1 VDSISEYVV
10 TAAGRLLPH
19 DFLQTCHSG
28 RNFRPG
34 HPMSTADPKLS
45 SVKIR
50 FQESGMV
57 AVNSPRFDQTA
68 AAGLPL
74 VW

>member
-1 VDSISEYVV
+1 VAVNFAAPL
-10 TAAGRLLPH
+10 TA
-19 DFLQTCHSG
+19 S
-28 RNFRPG
+28 
-34 HPMSTADPKLS
+34 DPKLS

-50 FQESGMV
+50 FQESGVV

-74 VW
+74 AW